1 MENPNLMKNKEL
13 LSMLACPVCKS
24 SVRLNEGKN
33 MLVCTSCG
41 REYGFKKGIP
51 VMLDEESKNKIEKEW
66 QKMEKIS
73 IKSPLSIKLTRRLL
87 APLPY
92 FWHEQDKKIESI
104 IQKLGS
110 QATYL
115 NVGSKASRL
124 IEGIINLDID
134 TFQNVTVVGDAHALP
149 FVDDSIDCVFIMQVI
164 EHLQNPFLAIKEIF
178 RVLKNGGHVFALVPF
193 LEGYHTYPSDYQRFC
208 QTGVQE
214 LFSEFENVELCVAA
228 GPGSTLSW
236 VIREFIAVLFPFSNN
251 RLVYSIIR
259 EIIGWLTFPFKYLDI
274 IMSRKKYAS
283 KIANSFFYLGK
294 KTRETVD
301 K

>member
-13 LSMLACPVCKS
+13 LSILACPVCKS
-24 SVRLNEGKN
+24 PVRRNERKN
-33 MLVCTSCG
+33 MLVCINCG
-41 REYGFKKGIP
+41 RGYSFKNGIP
-51 VMLDEESKNKIEKEW
+51 VMLDEESKNKIETEW
-66 QKMEKIS
+66 QKMEEGS
-73 IKSPLSIKLTRRLL
+73 IKSPLSSKLTRRLL

-104 IQKLGS
+104 IQKIGS

-124 IEGIINLDID
+124 IEGIINMDID
-134 TFQNVTVVGDAHALP
+134 TYQNVTVVGDAHALP
-149 FVDDSIDCVFIMQVI
+149 FINDSIDCVFIMQVI
-164 EHLQNPFLAIKEIF
+164 EHLHNPILAVKEIF
-178 RVLKNGGHVFALVPF
+178 RALKNGGYVFALVPF
-193 LEGYHTYPSDYQRFC
+193 LEGYHTYPQDYQRFC
-208 QTGVQE
+208 QTGVEE
-214 LFSEFENVELCVAA
+214 LFSEFEKVELCVAA

-236 VIREFIAVLFPFSNN
+236 IIREFIAVLFPFSNN
-251 RLVYSIIR
+251 RYVYSIIR
-259 EIIGWLTFPFKYLDI
+259 EIIGWLTFPFKYLDL

>member
-1 MENPNLMKNKEL
+1 
-13 LSMLACPVCKS
+13 
-24 SVRLNEGKN
+24 
-33 MLVCTSCG
+33 MLVCTNCG
-41 REYGFKKGIP
+41 REYGFKNSVP
-51 VMLDEESKNKIEKEW
+51 VMLDEKSKNNIEKEW
-66 QKMEKIS
+66 QKMEEGS
-73 IKSPLSIKLTRRLL
+73 IKSPLSSKLTRRLL

-110 QATYL
+110 HATYL

-149 FVDDSIDCVFIMQVI
+149 FINDSIDCVFIMQVI

-178 RVLKNGGHVFALVPF
+178 RVLKNGGYVFAQVPF
-193 LEGYHTYPSDYQRFC
+193 LEGYHTYPSDYQRFSR
-208 QTGVQE
+208 TGVE
-214 LFSEFENVELCVAA
+214 VLFSEFEEVEQCVAA

-251 RLVYSIIR
+251 RYVYSIIR
-259 EIIGWLTFPFKYLDI
+259 EITGWLTFPFKYLDI

-294 KTRETVD
+294 KIRETVD

>member
-1 MENPNLMKNKEL
+1 
-13 LSMLACPVCKS
+13 MLACPVCKS
-24 SVRLNEGKN
+24 PVRLNESKN
-33 MLVCTSCG
+33 MLVCTDCG
-41 REYGFKKGIP
+41 REYGFKNGVP
-51 VMLDEESKNKIEKEW
+51 VMLDEKSESNIEKEW
-66 QKMEKIS
+66 QKMEEGS
-73 IKSPLSIKLTRRLL
+73 IKSPLSSKLTRRLL

-104 IQKLGS
+104 TQKLGP
-110 QATYL
+110 QAAYL

-124 IEGIINLDID
+124 MEGIINLDID
-134 TFQNVTVVGDAHALP
+134 AFQNVTVVGDAHVLP
-149 FVDDSIDCVFIMQVI
+149 FINDSIDCVFIMQVI

-178 RVLKNGGHVFALVPF
+178 RVLKNGGYVFALVPF
-193 LEGYHTYPSDYQRFC
+193 LEGYHTYPSDYQRFSR
-208 QTGVQE
+208 TGVQE

-259 EIIGWLTFPFKYLDI
+259 EITGWLTFPFKYLDI
-274 IMSRKKYAS
+274 IMSRKKYAG

>member
-1 MENPNLMKNKEL
+1 MKSKAL
-13 LSMLACPVCKS
+13 LSILACPVCKS
-24 SVRLNEGKN
+24 TVRLNESKN
-33 MLVCTSCG
+33 MLVCTNCG
-41 REYGFKKGIP
+41 REYGFKNSVP
-51 VMLDEESKNKIEKEW
+51 VMLDEKSKNNIEKEW
-66 QKMEKIS
+66 QKMEEGS
-73 IKSPLSIKLTRRLL
+73 IKSPLSSKLTRRLL

-110 QATYL
+110 HATYL

-149 FVDDSIDCVFIMQVI
+149 FINDSIDCVFIMQVI

-178 RVLKNGGHVFALVPF
+178 RVLKNGGYVFAQVPF
-193 LEGYHTYPSDYQRFC
+193 LEGYHTYPSDYQRFSR
-208 QTGVQE
+208 TGVE
-214 LFSEFENVELCVAA
+214 VLFSEFEEVEQCVAA

-251 RLVYSIIR
+251 RYVYSIIR
-259 EIIGWLTFPFKYLDI
+259 EITGWLTFPFKYLDI

-294 KTRETVD
+294 KIRETVD